1 LRWLCAAAAA
11 AGKPV
16 VAGTAVP
23 TNTLRFTKDAKG
35 AIKVQDMQVR
45 SPTHNIN
52 DNMRDSIHFLV

>member
-1 LRWLCAAAAA
+1 M
-11 AGKPV
+11 